1 LGTLNSDNINSF
13 IQIRSLLDVEGIG
26 IMRLLRLVSIFD
38 SINNLFKVDKYQ
50 LIIKGKLSSTL
61 AFKLEAAIK
70 NIGLYSDKLKNEIL
84 ILNNLGVKVVTY
96 WDKAYPQQLKNIYY
110 PPLILYILGS
120 YLPTDAQ
127 SISIVGTRKCTD
139 YGKSITNYFSSEL
152 SKQNITIVSGMARGI
167 DSIAHRAAIKNGGR
181 TIAIIGSGLDVIYPP
196 ENKGLFNDIIKN
208 GAVISEFPIGTKPDA
223 QNFPKRNRIIAG
235 LSLGTL
241 VVETKENGG
250 ALQTAQFALDQNK
263 EVFAVPGNLT
273 SEQSK
278 GTNNLIQRN
287 GAKLVKEPE
296 DILIELELKLKP
308 TIGKNIPKLKL
319 DLSLFEEKIY
329 VTLDTSPMQIDK
341 ISAESNLSISETLVN
356 LLSLEFKGI
365 VQQLPGKLFKKI

>member
-1 LGTLNSDNINSF
+1 MNSNIINNF
-13 IQIRSLLDVEGIG
+13 IQIRSILDVEGIG
-26 IMRLLRLVSIFD
+26 IIRLLRLVGIFGSVD
-38 SINNLFKVDKYQ
+38 NLFEVNKDE
-50 LIIKGKLSSTL
+50 LIIKGKLNSIL
-61 AFKLEAAIK
+61 ANKLIAATKKIDSYK
-70 NIGLYSDKLKNEIL
+70 DSLHNEIQ
-84 ILNNLGVKVVTY
+84 IITNLGGKIVTY
-96 WDKAYPQQLKNIYY
+96 WDKDYPKQLKNIYY
-110 PPLILYILGS
+110 PPLILYILGTYKQS
-120 YLPTDAQ
+120 DAQ

-167 DSIAHRAAIKNGGR
+167 DSIAHRSAIKAGGR

-196 ENKGLFNDIIKN
+196 ENRGLFNDIIKN
-208 GAVISEFPIGTKPDA
+208 GAIISEFPIGTKPDA

-250 ALQTAQFALDQNK
+250 ALQTAEFALDQNK
-263 EVFAVPGNLT
+263 EVFAVPGNIT
-273 SEQSK
+273 SKQSN

-287 GAKLVKEPE
+287 GAKLVREPE

-308 TIGKNIPKLKL
+308 VIGENIPKPKL

-329 VTLDTSPMQIDK
+329 ETLDAVPKQVDK
-341 ISAESNLSISETLVN
+341 IAMESKLSISETLVN
-356 LLSLEFKGI
+356 LLSLEFKGM
-365 VQQLPGKLFKKI
+365 VQQLPGKLFKQI

>member
-1 LGTLNSDNINSF
+1 MGTLNSDNINSF